1 MARVMK
7 QSPFTVAG
15 LGNPGNRYEF
25 NRHNVGF
32 MFLDWLANQHGE
44 IFSVNKHQGLS
55 ARLNIGSR
63 TVHLLK
69 PQTYMNKSGIS
80 VAGFINYFGMDPT
93 DLLVVHDDIDLY
105 PGRIKLVTG
114 GGSGGHNGVRSIVKE
129 LGTPDFYRLK
139 IGVGRPGDGDTHPE
153 MDVDKYV
160 LSDFSS
166 HQQEQV
172 QECFT
177 DLEQGIAQLISGDS
191 SRAQTFLNSIK

>member
-1 MARVMK
+1 MK

-25 NRHNVGF
+25 TRHNVGF
-32 MFLDWLANQHGE
+32 MFLDWLANRHRE
-44 IFSVNKHQGLS
+44 IFSANKHQGLS
-55 ARLNIGSR
+55 VRVNIGGR
-63 TVHLLK
+63 IVHLLK

-80 VAGFINYFGMDPT
+80 VAGYINYFGVDPT
-93 DLLVVHDDIDLY
+93 ELLVVHDDIDLY

-139 IGVGRPGDGDTHPE
+139 IGVGRPGDDDTHPE

-160 LSDFSS
+160 LSDFSRD
-166 HQQEQV
+166 QQEQV
-172 QECFT
+172 QGRFA
-177 DLEQGIAQLISGDS
+177 DLEQGIAHLIYGDD
-191 SRAQTFLNSIK
+191 SRAQTFLNAIK